1 MRNID
6 RIIGGLPPARRAKI
20 EGRARQLIGEEM
32 ALQQLRKARQLT
44 QEQMAKLLNI
54 GQDSISRLESRSDLL
69 ISTLRSYVEAM
80 GGALKIVVEFKEGT
94 AVISGL
100 ATEEPAERPKPAPQK
115 GGNARRRKRHLEL
128 AHGANASE

>member
-32 ALQQLRKARQLT
+32 ALQQLRKARHLT

-100 ATEEPAERPKPAPQK
+100 AIEEPAERPKPAPRK
-115 GGNARRRKRHLEL
+115 AGNARRSKRHLEL
-128 AHGANASE
+128 AHAR

>member
-1 MRNID
+1 V
-6 RIIGGLPPARRAKI
+6 GI
-20 EGRARQLIGEEM
+20 ESGRALPI
-32 ALQQLRKARQLT
+32 
-44 QEQMAKLLNI
+44 
-54 GQDSISRLESRSDLL
+54 L

-115 GGNARRRKRHLEL
+115 VANARRSKRHLEL
-128 AHGANASE
+128 AHAR

>member
-6 RIIGGLPPARRAKI
+6 RITGGLPPGRRAKI

-32 ALQQLRKARQLT
+32 TLQQLRKARHLT
-44 QEQMAKLLNI
+44 QVQMAKLVNI
-54 GQDSISRLESRSDLL
+54 GQDNISRLERRSDLL

-100 ATEEPAERPKPAPQK
+100 ATEEPVERPKPVSRKA
-115 GGNARRRKRHLEL
+115 ATRRSKRHLAL
-128 AHGANASE
+128 AHAR

>member
-1 MRNID
+1 MRSID

-20 EGRARQLIGEEM
+20 EGRARELIGEEM
-32 ALQQLRKARQLT
+32 ALQQLRKARHLT
-44 QEQMAKLLNI
+44 QEQMARSLNI

-100 ATEEPAERPKPAPQK
+100 ATEEPAERPKSKSQK
-115 GGNARRRKRHLEL
+115 AATRRGKRHLEL
-128 AHGANASE
+128 AHAR